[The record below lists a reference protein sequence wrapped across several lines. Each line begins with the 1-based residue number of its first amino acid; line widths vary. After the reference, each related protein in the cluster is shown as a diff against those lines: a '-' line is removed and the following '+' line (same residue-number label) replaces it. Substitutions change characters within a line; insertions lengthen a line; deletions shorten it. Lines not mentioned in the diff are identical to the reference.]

1 MWRCLLEQGRA
12 RGTVGAQ
19 HQFRGGPTGTAEGR
33 DGDGDGQEPALP
45 PTFAAM
51 TNRLGGATSA
61 YLRSAAHQPIHWYP
75 WGEEAF
81 EAARRE
87 DRPVLLDIGAVW
99 CHWCHVM
106 DGESYEDAALA
117 DFLNRHFICIKV
129 DRDERPDVDARYQ
142 RAVQAI
148 TRQGGWPLTAFLTP
162 RGEVFYGGTY
172 FPPDGKYGRPGFRS
186 VLEQVHRVYH
196 GDRERVEGH
205 ALALRRA
212 LADSGVARVPA
223 SPSTGLLDGAAEAM
237 ARVYDPRHGGFGSAP
252 KFPHPAAVSY
262 LLERWLDTGDESHRE
277 IAGHTLQA
285 MAQGGVH
292 DQLGGGFHRYSVDER
307 WVVPH
312 FEKMAYDNAA
322 LLHAYLDGYAALGD
336 EAHAAT
342 ARGILGWVRDV
353 LAHPDAGYG
362 ASQDADVGL
371 DDDGD
376 YFTWTT
382 DEAREA
388 IGDEALYEIA
398 AAAWDIG
405 TAGEM
410 SHNPSKNVLFVA
422 ADAGKIAR
430 QFGLDPAVA
439 EVRLE
444 DARARLLAAR
454 QRRPSPQVD
463 PTRYTSWN
471 AMLAGALIRAGAALD
486 VQWAVAHGLATLAWI
501 RAGHPDPA
509 ALRHHPDG
517 VGGMLDDQ
525 VQVAAACLE
534 AFEVTGDDGWLGWS
548 MAIMDRCW
556 RDYRD
561 PEGGLHDT
569 ASAAGEGLL
578 PNRLTPIEDAPTPSP
593 NGVAA
598 LTMARL
604 AAHTG
609 DAVWSERRDAILTP
623 FAGLAPQLGVHGGTL
638 ARALSWAALPETHL
652 VVVEGKDPDGG
663 KTARA
668 MHRAA
673 LRAPVP
679 RRVVRLVA
687 GGRPLPPALPAAL
700 QAMAGTGTGTRAYAC
715 SGTSCQAPA
724 LTTGEWEAALL
735 RLSSPGGA

>member
-1 MWRCLLEQGRA
+1 
-12 RGTVGAQ
+12 
-19 HQFRGGPTGTAEGR
+19 
-33 DGDGDGQEPALP
+33 
-45 PTFAAM
+45 M
-51 TNRLGGATSA
+51 TNRLGGSTSA

-75 WGEEAF
+75 WSEEAF
-81 EAARRE
+81 AAAQRV

-106 DGESYEDAALA
+106 DGESYEDPSLA
-117 DFLNRHFICIKV
+117 DFLNQHFVCIKV

-148 TRQGGWPLTAFLTP
+148 TRHGGWPLTAFLTP
-162 RGEVFYGGTY
+162 QGEVFYGGTY
-172 FPPDGKYGRPGFRS
+172 FPPDGRYGRPGFRS
-186 VLEQVHRVYH
+186 VLEQVHRIYRT
-196 GDRERVEGH
+196 DRERVEGH

-212 LADSGVARVPA
+212 IADSGIARVPA
-223 SPSTGLLDGAAEAM
+223 SPSTALLDGAAEAM
-237 ARVYDPRHGGFGSAP
+237 ARAYDPRHGGFGSAP
-252 KFPHPAAVSY
+252 KFPHPAAVSF
-262 LLERWLDTGDESHRE
+262 LLERWLDTGDGGHRT
-277 IAGHTLQA
+277 IAEHTLKA
-285 MAQGGVH
+285 MALGGIH

-336 EAHAAT
+336 EEHATT
-342 ARGILGWVRDV
+342 ARGIIGWIRGV
-353 LAHPDAGYG
+353 LAHPEAGYG

-388 IGDEALYEIA
+388 LGEEALYEIA
-398 AAAWDIG
+398 ATAWDIG

-422 ADAGKIAR
+422 ADAAMIAR
-430 QFGLDPAVA
+430 QLGLDPVIVGA
-439 EVRLE
+439 RLE
-444 DARARLLAAR
+444 EARARLLAAR

-471 AMLAGALIRAGAALD
+471 AMLAGALIRAGSVLDDHWAL
-486 VQWAVAHGLATLAWI
+486 AHGLATLAWI
-501 RAGHPDPA
+501 RASHADPA

-517 VGGMLDDQ
+517 VGGLLDDQ
-525 VQVAAACLE
+525 VQVAAASLE
-534 AFEVTGDDGWLGWS
+534 AFEATGDDGWLTWS
-548 MAIMDRCW
+548 SAIMDRCW

-561 PEGGLHDT
+561 PRGGLFDT
-569 ASAAGEGLL
+569 ASAVGEGLL
-578 PNRLTPIEDAPTPSP
+578 PTRLTPIEDAPTPSP

-609 DAVWSERRDAILTP
+609 DSAWSERRDAVISP

-638 ARALSWAALPETHL
+638 ARALAWAALPETHL
-652 VVVEGKDPDGG
+652 VVVEGKKPGDRE
-663 KTARA
+663 TTMA

-673 LRAPVP
+673 LRSALP
-679 RRVVRLVA
+679 RKVVRVVAA
-687 GGRPLPPALPAAL
+687 GRSLPAELPAVL
-700 QAMAGTGTGTRAYAC
+700 QAMAGGGTGTRAYAC

-724 LTTGEWEAALL
+724 VTIGDWEATLS
-735 RLSSPGGA
+735 RLSSPGGG

>member
-1 MWRCLLEQGRA
+1 
-12 RGTVGAQ
+12 
-19 HQFRGGPTGTAEGR
+19 
-33 DGDGDGQEPALP
+33 
-45 PTFAAM
+45 M
-51 TNRLGGATSA
+51 TNRLGQSTSA
-61 YLRSAAHQPIHWYP
+61 YLLSAAHQPIDWYP

-81 EAARRE
+81 AAAHRE
-87 DRPVLLDIGAVW
+87 NRPVLLDIGAVW

-106 DGESYEDAALA
+106 DGESYEHPALA
-117 DFLNRHFICIKV
+117 DFLNQHFICIKV

-186 VLEQVHRVYH
+186 VLEQVHRLYH
-196 GDRERVEGH
+196 TDRERVEGH

-212 LADSGVARVPA
+212 LADSGIARVPA
-223 SPSTGLLDGAAEAM
+223 SPSVELLDGAAAAM
-237 ARVYDPRHGGFGSAP
+237 VRVYDPQHGGFGSAP
-252 KFPHPAAVSY
+252 KFPHAAAVSF
-262 LLERWLDTGDESHRE
+262 LLERWLDTGDQSHRAVAE
-277 IAGHTLQA
+277 HTLVA
-285 MAQGGVH
+285 MARGGIH

-322 LLHAYLDGYAALGD
+322 LLHSYVDGYCALGD
-336 EAHAAT
+336 DAHATT
-342 ARGILGWVRDV
+342 ARRIIGWIRDV
-353 LAHPDAGYG
+353 LAHPEAGYG

-388 IGDEALYEIA
+388 LGEEALFDIA
-398 AAAWDIG
+398 ALAWDIG

-422 ADAGKIAR
+422 ADAAMIAR
-430 QFGLDPAVA
+430 QLGLDPPVVA
-439 EVRLE
+439 ARLAE
-444 DARARLLAAR
+444 ARAKLLAAR
-454 QRRPSPQVD
+454 QRRARPQVD
-463 PTRYTSWN
+463 PSRYTSWN
-471 AMLAGALIRAGAALD
+471 AMLAGALIRAGSVLD
-486 VQWAVAHGLATLAWI
+486 DQWAVAHGTATLAWI
-501 RAGHPDPA
+501 RATNPDPA

-517 VGGMLDDQ
+517 VGGLLDDQ

-534 AFEVTGDDGWLGWS
+534 GFEVTGDDGWLTWS
-548 MAIMDRCW
+548 IAIMDRCW
-556 RDYRD
+556 QDYRD
-561 PEGGLHDT
+561 PNGGLHDT
-569 ASAAGEGLL
+569 ASGVGEGLL

-609 DAVWSERRDAILTP
+609 DPIWSERRDAIITP
-623 FAGLAPQLGVHGGTL
+623 FAGLATQLGVHGATL
-638 ARALSWAALPETHL
+638 TRALAWAALPETHL
-652 VVVEGKDPDGG
+652 VVVEGENSGDRES
-663 KTARA
+663 ARV

-673 LRAPVP
+673 LRSPLP
-679 RRVVRLVA
+679 RRVVRIVA
-687 GGRPLPPALPAAL
+687 GGRSLPAGLPAAL
-700 QAMAGTGTGTRAYAC
+700 QAMASSGIGTRAFAC

-724 LTTGEWEAALL
+724 VTIGDWEATLS